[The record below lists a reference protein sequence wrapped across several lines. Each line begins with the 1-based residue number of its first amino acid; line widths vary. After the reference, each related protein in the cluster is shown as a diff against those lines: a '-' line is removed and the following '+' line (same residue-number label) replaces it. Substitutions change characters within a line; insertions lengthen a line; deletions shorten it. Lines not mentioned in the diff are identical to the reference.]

1 VRHAYLAA
9 LATSALLALPWP
21 ALGQAAP
28 QPPSGTEVT
37 VTTDSQGRTVTVE
50 RTLANGQVTQ
60 EQVTV
65 RSSSGQLLSR
75 TTTAFNPATSQPVAR
90 ETVTLS
96 LSGSTV
102 TTTEEHLVNNQV
114 VSLEITTTVAN
125 GQKTTVEREFALV
138 NGAFTQVL
146 ERTETERADS
156 QDGKAGARKTEDDD
170 RRNSASQRSEDNH
183 SGRSSG
189 SQRDSE
195 RGGNSTGSE
204 HDSDHGGGGEHEGDR
219 D

>member
-1 VRHAYLAA
+1 VRQAYLAA
-9 LATSALLALPWP
+9 LAASALLALPWP

-37 VTTDSQGRTVTVE
+37 VTTDFQGRTVTVE
-50 RTLANGQVTQ
+50 RTLANGHVTQ

-75 TTTAFNPATSQPVAR
+75 TTTAFDPATGQPVAR
-90 ETVTLS
+90 ETVTVS

-102 TTTEEHLVNNQV
+102 TTTEEHIVNNQV
-114 VSLEITTTVAN
+114 VSLEITTTTVAN

-138 NGAFTQVL
+138 NGALTQVS
-146 ERTETERADS
+146 EKTETERADS
-156 QDGKAGARKTEDDD
+156 QDDKAGTRKTEDDD
-170 RRNSASQRSEDNH
+170 RRNSTSQRSEDDH
-183 SGRSSG
+183 
-189 SQRDSE
+189 
-195 RGGNSTGSE
+195 GGGSTGSG
-204 HDSDHGGGGEHEGDR
+204 HGSDHGGSDHGGGGEHESER

>member
-1 VRHAYLAA
+1 VRSVYLAA
-9 LATSALLALPWP
+9 LAASALLALPWP

-28 QPPSGTEVT
+28 QSPSGTEVT

-50 RTLANGQVTQ
+50 RTLANGHVTQ

-65 RSSSGQLLSR
+65 RAASGQLLSR
-75 TTTAFNPATSQPVAR
+75 TTTAFDPATGQPVAR
-90 ETVTLS
+90 ETVTVS

-114 VSLEITTTVAN
+114 VSLEITTTTVAN
-125 GQKTTVEREFALV
+125 GQKTTVEREFALI
-138 NGAFTQVL
+138 NGALTQVA

-156 QDGKAGARKTEDDD
+156 QDDKAGTRKTEDGD
-170 RRNSASQRSEDNH
+170 RRNSASQRSEDDH
-183 SGRSSG
+183 
-189 SQRDSE
+189 
-195 RGGNSTGSE
+195 GGGSTGSG
-204 HDSDHGGGGEHEGDR
+204 HGSDHGGSDHNGGSEHEGDR

>member
-1 VRHAYLAA
+1 VRSVYLAA
-9 LATSALLALPWP
+9 LAASALLALPWP

-50 RTLANGQVTQ
+50 RTLANGHVTQ

-65 RSSSGQLLSR
+65 RSASGQLLSR
-75 TTTAFNPATSQPVAR
+75 TTTAFDPATGQPVAR
-90 ETVTLS
+90 ETVTVS

-102 TTTEEHLVNNQV
+102 TTTEEHIVNNQV
-114 VSLEITTTVAN
+114 VSLEITTTTVAN

-138 NGAFTQVL
+138 NGALTQVA
-146 ERTETERADS
+146 EKTETERADS
-156 QDGKAGARKTEDDD
+156 QDDKAGTGRPRMTTAAAAPPSAVRMTTAAARPGAGTA
-170 RRNSASQRSEDNH
+170 RTTAASDH
-183 SGRSSG
+183 SGG
-189 SQRDSE
+189 S
-195 RGGNSTGSE
+195 
-204 HDSDHGGGGEHEGDR
+204 EHEGDR